1 MMPLLERHFHVT
13 LIELVAFEIS
23 VVVACCKA
31 HLVRLPAL
39 DKGGGTD
46 SSDVEVIEGDDA
58 LSGAA
63 GKVRWGALSVGVV
76 FRPAEAAS
84 AIVRALSAVMTGIL
98 AVAGEAV
105 GEGWQLAFAKH
116 RPWRSPRFSYSATF

>member
-1 MMPLLERHFHVT
+1 
-13 LIELVAFEIS
+13 
-23 VVVACCKA
+23 
-31 HLVRLPAL
+31 
-39 DKGGGTD
+39 
-46 SSDVEVIEGDDA
+46 VEVIEGDDA

-63 GKVRWGALSVGVV
+63 GEVRCGALSVGVV
-76 FRPAEAAS
+76 FGPAEAAS

-116 RPWRSPRFSYSATF
+116 